1 MTQLPKRSDSI
12 YKEIEEFKDY
22 ELTNCIAFEMAIRNN
37 QVFKIDEEQSELNYN
52 LKDFDIDENI
62 KQDILDFA
70 VVNNY
75 MKKSYDEFLEK
86 EIEKSRNSTQE
97 EIKVS
102 QNERKQNIFKHYEIF
117 IKNKGLDLLNDEQL
131 YKEHGNLTN
140 YKDFSN
146 KTKKYLIEKSF
157 ELRPKIIEEFSR
169 PTLKIENTLKI
180 DIIINPNLPK
190 DELISYVSKIKDEYD
205 KNNSIIKSP
214 LEILGEVLEKNNN
227 KHTQKKPKA
236 EKYADWFYIYDCY
249 QILKADDG
257 SKSNETIY
265 NEIDLLLLE
274 YYDSTK
280 EDYYSIETYKKT
292 IMKNMKYLIDEL
304 GYKEL
309 ITGVRNN

>member
-214 LEILGEVLEKNNN
+214 LEILGEDLEKNNN